1 MLHTPIKFVAF
12 NSNTPIL
19 RILVRILKRG
29 ASWECIG
36 ISEIGEILPT
46 LKASP
51 TDVLVIGVGGK
62 EPYLNELET
71 YCAHNDIHI
80 IHHYGGGSGL
90 LFNSIQAYLDQK
102 EQTR

>member
-12 NSNTPIL
+12 NNNAPIL

-29 ASWECIG
+29 VSWECIG
-36 ISEIGEILPT
+36 ISDIEEILPT
-46 LKASP
+46 LVTTP
-51 TDVLVIGVGGK
+51 TDVVVIGVGGK
-62 EPYLNELET
+62 EPYLSKLET
-71 YCAHNDIHI
+71 YCANNDIHI

-102 EQTR
+102 EQRR

>member
-1 MLHTPIKFVAF
+1 MLHTPINFVAF
-12 NSNTPIL
+12 NTNAPIL

-36 ISEIGEILPT
+36 VSEIQDIIPT
-46 LKASP
+46 LQKHT

-62 EPYLNELET
+62 EPYLAELET
-71 YCAHNDIHI
+71 YCTKNGIHI

-102 EQTR
+102 EQS

>member
-12 NSNTPIL
+12 NTNEQIL

-29 ASWECIG
+29 ASWECSGFSKI
-36 ISEIGEILPT
+36 EQVQNALEQRP
-46 LKASP
+46 
-51 TDVLVIGVGGK
+51 DVLVIGVGGQEK
-62 EPYLNELET
+62 YVQQWSEYCET
-71 YCAHNDIHI
+71 AGIHI

-102 EQTR
+102 EQSS

>member
-1 MLHTPIKFVAF
+1 MLHTPINFVAF
-12 NSNTPIL
+12 NTNAPIL

-29 ASWECIG
+29 TSWECIG
-36 ISEIGEILPT
+36 ISEIEQLQTT
-46 LKASP
+46 LENNP

-62 EPYLNELET
+62 EPYLSALEA
-71 YCAHNDIHI
+71 YCSENDIHI

-90 LFNSIQAYLDQK
+90 LFNSIQAYLNQK